1 LPERPVP
8 ETDPASTRRLAAVLS
23 ADVAGYVRLMQA
35 DEQGTHRRLAACVTR
50 VLGPLVAGHGGRV
63 VADTG
68 DGAIAEFPSASMA
81 VRCALEIQ
89 RGVAALMAGE
99 PAEGRL
105 AFRIGVA
112 LGEVWTKPGGG
123 LYGDV
128 VNLAVR
134 LQGEADPGG
143 ICVSGAVC
151 EQACRPL
158 AGTARFAAMGA
169 RALKHVSAPVAAW
182 RVRPVASAGDPIDA
196 PESKPA
202 WEGPA
207 VAVLPFEVL
216 GDAEDRW
223 FADGLADDL
232 IAALGAWGWFPV
244 IARQSSF
251 SYRGTPTP
259 AQRIARELG
268 AGYLVEGTFRRAAG
282 RLRVKVRLVDGGSGR
297 QLWTGGCERPV
308 GHLFEMQDELLLE
321 IGGQLETELA
331 RQERDRAAVVGRAG
345 DLDAYLAL
353 QRGLWHHS
361 RNTPADSAE
370 ARRLFSEAI
379 AIDPQYALAWGA
391 LARATAVAAE
401 NGWRNAPRRS
411 GFAEA
416 FDFARQAVLLDGRSA
431 ESWYSLGE
439 AHLLAEVGWD
449 ECLAAFERALS
460 CNPSHVGARARL
472 ATPLACT
479 GRPAEAVREAELAL
493 RLSPRDPRTFIW
505 LSGLS
510 VSRYLLGDY
519 EEAAA
524 AARRSLALRPN
535 WAPIHHPLAASLAR
549 LGRRSEAAEVF
560 GRLVRLE
567 PDAIERMEHFARGFR
582 DQAAGEHLLDG
593 LRLAA
598 AGR

>member
-1 LPERPVP
+1 VP
-8 ETDPASTRRLAAVLS
+8 ETDSDSTRRLAAVLS

-35 DEQGTHRRLAACVTR
+35 DEQGTHRRLAACMAR
-50 VLGPLVAGHGGRV
+50 VLGPLVAGHGGRI

-81 VRCALEIQ
+81 VRCALAVQ
-89 RGVAALMAGE
+89 RGVAALMAAE

-112 LGEVWTKPGGG
+112 LGEVRTKPGGG

-143 ICVSGAVC
+143 VCVSQAVC
-151 EQACRPL
+151 EQACGPL
-158 AGTARFAAMGA
+158 AADARFAAMGA
-169 RALKHVSAPVAAW
+169 RALKHVADPVAAW
-182 RVRPVASAGDPIDA
+182 RVRPASPAADA
-196 PESKPA
+196 HDTSGPEPA

-216 GDAEDRW
+216 GDVAEDRW
-223 FADGLADDL
+223 LADGLADDL

-251 SYRGTPTP
+251 TYRGSPAP
-259 AQRIARELG
+259 AQRIARELD

-282 RLRVKVRLVDGGSGR
+282 RLRVTVRLIDGGSGR
-297 QLWTGGCERPV
+297 QLWATGCERPV
-308 GHLFEMQDELLLE
+308 THLFDVQDELLLE
-321 IGGQLETELA
+321 IGGQLEVELA
-331 RQERDRAAVVGRAG
+331 RRESERAAAVGRAG

-353 QRGLWHHS
+353 QRARWHLS
-361 RNTPADSAE
+361 RRTPEGAAE
-370 ARRLFSEAI
+370 ARRLLREAI
-379 AIDPQYALAWGA
+379 AIDPDYALAWGV

-401 NGWRNAPRRS
+401 NGWTNAPRRS

-416 FDFARQAVLLDGRSA
+416 FDLAGEAVRLDGRSG

-439 AHLLAEVGWD
+439 THLLAEVGWD

-460 CNPSHVGARARL
+460 CNPSHVAARARL

-479 GRPAEAVREAELAL
+479 GRPAEAVRAAELAL
-493 RLSPRDPRTFIW
+493 RLSPRDPRASTW
-505 LSGLS
+505 LAGLS
-510 VSRYLLGDY
+510 VSRHLLGDY
-519 EEAAA
+519 EAAVA
-524 AARRSLALRPN
+524 AARRSLMLRPDC
-535 WAPIHHPLAASLAR
+535 APVHHPLAASLAR
-549 LGRRSEAAEVF
+549 LGRRDEAAEVF
-560 GRLVRLE
+560 VCLLRLE
-567 PDAIERMEHFARGFR
+567 PDAMERMEHFARGFR
-582 DQAAGEHLLDG
+582 DRAAGEHLLEG

>member
-8 ETDPASTRRLAAVLS
+8 ETDPASARRLAAVLS
-23 ADVAGYVRLMQA
+23 ADVAGYVRLMRA
-35 DEQGTHRRLAACVTR
+35 DEHGTHRRLATCMTR
-50 VLGPLVAGHGGRV
+50 VLEPLVADHGGRI

-81 VRCALEIQ
+81 VRCALAVH
-89 RGVAALMAGE
+89 RGVAAVMADE

-105 AFRIGVA
+105 AFRIGIA
-112 LGEVWTKPGGG
+112 LGEVRTKPGGI
-123 LYGDV
+123 YGDV

-143 ICVSGAVC
+143 VCVSGTVC
-151 EQACRPL
+151 EQACGPL
-158 AGTARFAAMGA
+158 AATARFAAMGT
-169 RALKHVSAPVAAW
+169 RALKHVSEPVTAW
-182 RVRPVASAGDPIDA
+182 RVWPAAAGDADNA
-196 PESKPA
+196 PGPKPA

-216 GDAEDRW
+216 GDAAEDRW

-251 SYRGTPTP
+251 CYRGAPTP
-259 AQRIARELG
+259 AQRVARDLG

-282 RLRVKVRLVDGGSGR
+282 RLRVNVRLVNGGSGR
-297 QLWTGGCERPV
+297 QLWAGGCERPA
-308 GHLFEMQDELLLE
+308 GHLFEVQDELLLG
-321 IGGQLETELA
+321 IAGRLETELA
-331 RQERDRAAVVGRAG
+331 HRERDRAAAVGRAG

-353 QRGLWHHS
+353 QRGLWHQS
-361 RNTPADSAE
+361 QWTATDAAE
-370 ARRLFSEAI
+370 ARRLFREAI
-379 AIDPQYALAWGA
+379 AIDPHYARAWGA
-391 LARATAVAAE
+391 LARATAIAAE
-401 NGWRNAPRRS
+401 NGWTNAPRRS

-416 FDFARQAVLLDGRSA
+416 FDLAREAVRLDGGSG

-460 CNPSHVGARARL
+460 CNPSHVASRARL

-479 GRPAEAVREAELAL
+479 GRPAEAVRAAELAL
-493 RLSPRDPRTFIW
+493 RLSPRDPRASVW

-519 EEAAA
+519 EAAAA
-524 AARRSLALRPN
+524 AARQSLMLRPD
-535 WAPIHHPLAASLAR
+535 WAPVHHPLAASLAR
-549 LGRRSEAAEVF
+549 LGRHDEAAEVF
-560 GRLVRLE
+560 ARLLRLE
-567 PDAIERMEHFARGFR
+567 PDAMERSQHFAQGFKDR
-582 DQAAGEHLLDG
+582 SAGEHLLEG
-593 LRLAA
+593 LRLAG